1 MGKDA
6 IDLLKKEFLCYNINQ
21 EIINTYLEMILQNVV
36 DESDKL
42 KKELKRIKCNLD
54 YLDTLMNELDEI
66 DKSLIRETLING
78 KDYKSLLKQ
87 YNLGSKSSMSRRVN
101 EILDELTR
109 LI

>member
-21 EIINTYLEMILQNVV
+21 EVINTYLEMILQDVV
-36 DESDKL
+36 EETNEL
-42 KKELKRIKCNLD
+42 KKELKRIKVNLD
-54 YLDTLMNELDEI
+54 RLDALMNELDDV
-66 DKSLIRETLING
+66 DKSLIKETLINR

-101 EILDELTR
+101 DILDDLTR
-109 LI
+109 II